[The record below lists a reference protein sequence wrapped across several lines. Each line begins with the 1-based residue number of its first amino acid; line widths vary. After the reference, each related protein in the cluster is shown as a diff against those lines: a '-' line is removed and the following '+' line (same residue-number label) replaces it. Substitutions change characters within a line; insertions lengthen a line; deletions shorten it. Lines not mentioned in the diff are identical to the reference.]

1 MPDIVRL
8 RYVGA
13 GTVTVPAIGK
23 EVKAD
28 CIVDFPGK
36 VLTEHPKEHPDDP
49 ARPVPEGADFILI
62 ESGGQVRA
70 WQTSLWRNETTA
82 AARAKA
88 KE

>member
-8 RYVGA
+8 RYVGV

-23 EVKAD
+23 EVKSD

-36 VLTEHPKEHPDDP
+36 VLAEHPAEGSDGKPV
-49 ARPVPEGADFILI
+49 PVPEDADYWLI

-70 WQTSLWRNETTA
+70 WQKSLWANETPVSRT
-82 AARAKA
+82 KS